1 MSFRS
6 PVIPYFLQVG
16 VTFKLIPGGLDN
28 TSFEKGLTS
37 WRKQNPEISLGET
50 TSQQLSSI

>member
-16 VTFKLIPGGLDN
+16 VTFKLVPGGLDN

-37 WRKQNPEISLGET
+37 WRKQNPEISLEET
-50 TSQQLSSI
+50 TSRQLSSI